1 LFKIFIKKKIKLK
14 KDLKILNNKQ
24 INKWTENALSL
35 QIKKKY
41 LNMLLLEMLLE
52 EIKSGKFIIY
62 IGCNKKQKNN
72 FI

>member
-1 LFKIFIKKKIKLK
+1 MFKIFIKKKIKLK